1 MIYQPTHK
9 SRTTIQYIIVRLGGS
24 NSSPECFRKTK
35 LLAFFDEST
44 FLDPSFLTYQF
55 AQVEQT

>member
-1 MIYQPTHK
+1 MIYPHTKAGQRY
-9 SRTTIQYIIVRLGGS
+9 SISLSGLEVV
-24 NSSPECFRKTK
+24 NFPECFRKTK

-44 FLDPSFLTYQF
+44 FLDPSFFTYQL